1 MAGMPRH
8 GRRRHRPDRYK
19 LHRARARG
27 RTVAMVVLA
36 GVGLGLLIMFVELLL
51 GERDGTAPDAP
62 APIPGLRG
70 PRR

>member
-19 LHRARARG
+19 VHRARTRG
-27 RTVAMVVLA
+27 RMVAMVVLA
-36 GVGLGLLIMFVELLL
+36 SVGLALLIASMELLL
-51 GERDGTAPDAP
+51 GERGGTAPDDP
-62 APIPGLRG
+62 APIPGLPG